1 MDHRIPTHH
10 VERVMLRLSPLP
22 LIQVVLI
29 QVVLVLGLRLKK
41 VAITDAVEDVVGHL
55 AKRRQDLES
64 GGPGPLGLEVPAIME
79 AGVAK
84 EGIILGSDLS
94 KMLQGHGMLSPNNR
108 RECTL
113 GHNASESNSFP

>member
-10 VERVMLRLSPLP
+10 VERVMLSLSPLP

-55 AKRRQDLES
+55 AKRR
-64 GGPGPLGLEVPAIME
+64 
-79 AGVAK
+79 
-84 EGIILGSDLS
+84 
-94 KMLQGHGMLSPNNR
+94 
-108 RECTL
+108 
-113 GHNASESNSFP
+113 